1 LSLLQFT
8 APSVGDEAELETTE
22 LLNPFNAVGL
32 ALGAA
37 VAGAVALQKKQSEV
51 SPPAWPTD

>member
-1 LSLLQFT
+1 MQFT
-8 APSVGDEAELETTE
+8 APSVGDEAELEATE

-51 SPPAWPTD
+51 SLTNWLTD